1 MPFRRPRDGSALTWT
16 SRPLPTDDDVFLVG
30 LTWESLGV
38 LAFGREITLDLMGDF
53 FSGTI
58 VILWRKLHVFVEE
71 DRRSLKRETLWDWF
85 QWLGERMIEREKKS
99 PPNAAHNAH
108 RDWR

>member
-16 SRPLPTDDDVFLVG
+16 SRPLPTEDDVFLVG

-38 LAFGREITLDLMGDF
+38 LAFRREITLDLMGDF

-58 VILWRKLHVFVEE
+58 VILWRKLHAFVER
-71 DRRSLKRETLWDWF
+71 DRRSLKRETG
-85 QWLGERMIEREKKS
+85 LGMVPVAGGTDDRARKEIAS
-99 PPNAAHNAH
+99 QPSAH
-108 RDWR
+108 RDWK